1 MYHISSLQLKKQT
14 LFFLLFVFPFFINAQ
29 DDVEKVKSTVSKSEI
44 EGYIYFLASDELKG
58 RQTGSP
64 ENKIAAQ
71 YLANMLRSYGVK
83 PIPDTDS
90 YLQPVALKKISAASK
105 TTFKAESI
113 SLDEI
118 FIMNKINTSYKGKA
132 VFLNYGLEEDYKNID
147 VTGKY
152 VICIIGSKDNKAI
165 RTSFSKT
172 REKRQLAKEKG
183 ALGIIEVCSVDKPTA
198 AQLEHYLNS
207 ESMSLSGSKKKE
219 KDEFTYLWINDK
231 NEEINNLFSTKKEI
245 DVEVVVEGVEEST
258 VYSQN
263 VIGIVEGSDPKLKD
277 EYIIY
282 SAHYDHVG
290 IGKPVENDSIY
301 NGARDNAV
309 GTVTVL
315 SAAENIAKY
324 PTKRSALFILFTG
337 EEKGLLG
344 SKWYVEHPVIPLQK
358 MVYCFN
364 SDNGGYN
371 DTTKATIIGLGRTTA
386 KNDIIEAVK
395 KFGLEAIDDPAP
407 EQGLFDR
414 SDNVNFAAK
423 GIPSPTFSMGF
434 TSFNEEITKY
444 YHQVTDNPDSVD
456 YNYLFKFFQSYV
468 LACRKIADNPKTPF
482 WIEGDKYYEAGT
494 KLYQK

>member
-1 MYHISSLQLKKQT
+1 MLLS
-14 LFFLLFVFPFFINAQ
+14 LFFIFSFSITAQ
-29 DDVEKVKSTVSKSEI
+29 DEVEKVTSTVSKSKI
-44 EGYIYFLASDELKG
+44 EGHIYFLASDELKG
-58 RQTGSP
+58 RQTGSQ

-71 YLANMLRSYGVK
+71 YLANTLRSYGVK
-83 PIPDTDS
+83 PIPDTNH
-90 YLQPVALKKISAASK
+90 YLQHVTLEKVSAATK
-105 TTFKAESI
+105 TTLKTEGI

-118 FIMNKINTSYKGKA
+118 FTLNKINTTYKGKA
-132 VFLNYGLEEDYKNID
+132 VFLNHGLEEDYKNVD

-152 VICIIGSKDNKAI
+152 VICSVGSKDNNAI
-165 RTSFSKT
+165 RASFSKT
-172 REKRQLAKEKG
+172 KEKRKLAKAKG
-183 ALGIIEVCSVDKPTA
+183 ALGIIEVCTLDKPTA
-198 AQLEHYLNS
+198 AQIAHYLNG
-207 ESMSLSGSKKKE
+207 ESMSLPNSIKKE
-219 KDEFTYLWINDK
+219 EDTFTHLWINDEK
-231 NEEINNLFSTKKEI
+231 EEIHQLFTDKKDVNI
-245 DVEVVVEGVEEST
+245 DITVEGIERST

-324 PTKRSALFILFTG
+324 PTKRSAVFILFTG

-344 SKWYVEHPVIPLQK
+344 SKWYVEHPVIPLEK

-371 DTTKATIIGLGRTTA
+371 DTSKATIIGLGRTTA
-386 KNDIIEAVK
+386 KNDIVEAVK

-423 GIPSPTFSMGF
+423 GIPAPTFSMGF

-444 YHQVTDNPDSVD
+444 YHQVTDNPDSLD
-456 YNYLFKFFQSYV
+456 YNYLFTFFQSYV
-468 LACRKIADNPKTPF
+468 LACRKIANNPSTPF
-482 WIEGDKYYEAGT
+482 WIEGDKYYKAGT
-494 KLYQK
+494 KLYKK